1 MGHVI
6 PIEVYEAIK
15 KVVKDET
22 IAREVVKSIE
32 RSLEVIEEKAK
43 EQKLYRC

>member
-32 RSLEVIEEKAK
+32 KSLEVIEEKQRSK
-43 EQKLYRC
+43 S

>member
-1 MGHVI
+1 MDTTF
-6 PIEVYEAIK
+6 
-15 KVVKDET
+15 KVAVATT